1 MKPNEFFERSNEV
14 EVSESRIVKRITT
27 FGFISEVLQA
37 FNVERGVVYT
47 VKRLLL
53 DPGGLAMSYLTEQR
67 YKIIPPF
74 RILLVST
81 ALIVILLPYSQ
92 SFLEFKEG
100 FYQGVNSKELETQM
114 SLLIAQYSNIWLWL
128 FIPIVA
134 FCSWLVNRKSG
145 YNYAENLVL
154 HTFLYGLT
162 NILSL
167 FVLLDFLVSS
177 NFIFGI
183 IFLLLFAYY
192 TYAYRVFFR
201 KLWIV
206 SFVQNLFIYIISSVI
221 YGAIAGLVLGFLSA
235 YKADLV

>member
-1 MKPNEFFERSNEV
+1 MRPDQFFEKSNEV
-14 EVSESRIVKRITT
+14 EVSESRNVKRITT
-27 FGFISEVLQA
+27 FGFVSDILQA

-53 DPGGLAMSYLTEQR
+53 DPGGLAISYLTEER
-67 YKIIPPF
+67 FKVIPPF

-81 ALIVILLPYSQ
+81 ALIVILLPYTQ

-100 FYQGVNSKELETQM
+100 FYQGVDSKELETQM

-134 FCSWLVNRKSG
+134 FFSWLVNRKSG

-167 FVLLDFLVSS
+167 LVLIDFLVSS
-177 NFIFGI
+177 SFIFGA

-201 KLWIV
+201 KSWGI
-206 SFVQNLFIYIISSVI
+206 SIVQNLLIYIISSVI
-221 YGAIAGLVLGFLSA
+221 YGAIAGVALGYLSA